1 MTGLVDI
8 AKGKTSGAGEAGEAR
23 TMTTSGL
30 AAGMSTGGA
39 ALYASVSALAI
50 ALAPLLSCKHR

>member
-23 TMTTSGL
+23 TMATSGL

-39 ALYASVSALAI
+39 ALYASVSAQAI